1 VVIPSA
7 ETEVIQFA
15 HDLIRIDTTNTGDP
29 ATTVGEKK
37 LALYVTDRWKEVGIK
52 PTLIESA
59 PGRVSVIVR
68 IPGTNPDDPAA
79 LWHAH
84 SDVVPAANSSDWEYG
99 PFAGEI
105 RDGHLWGRGALD
117 MKNMIAMQLAVSREW
132 VRKGTNPPYDVV
144 IAIFAD
150 EEAGSLGARY
160 LVENHPELFEGCNI
174 AIGEVGGFS
183 IALPN
188 GQRVYPVMAG
198 EKGMG
203 WAQIRT
209 EGNSGH
215 SAMATESSA
224 ILKLASTVGQ
234 VGEHTFPISLT
245 GTMRTFL
252 STVAEALK
260 LPFNEEQEEQ
270 ILDIVHQLGAPGK
283 FLVNSLRNTARPT
296 VFQAGVK
303 SNVVPAEA
311 RGVVDCRILPGQDI
325 TEFKQ
330 LIEDLA
336 GDEVEI
342 EWPFF
347 GPGWENDSSS
357 ELREAIESSIH
368 AEDPDAL
375 VVPYLMP
382 ASTDGYTLRRLGID
396 CFGFCPMR
404 LAEDFNY
411 MALFHGENER
421 VPLEALKFGVRAF
434 NRLFESYQPARTPA
448 RHGNVVAPG
457 QGQIY
462 MPGTLRGPFPKFHHV
477 PGAHTPHKSSSGRT
491 RRVC

>member
-1 VVIPSA
+1 MVIPQA
-7 ETEVIQFA
+7 EAEVITFA
-15 HDLIRIDTTNTGDP
+15 QELLRIDTTNTGDP
-29 ATTVGEKK
+29 ATTVGEEE
-37 LALYVTDRWKEVGIK
+37 LALYVADRWKEVGLE

-59 PGRVSVIVR
+59 PGRVSVAVR
-68 IPGTNPDDPAA
+68 IPGNNPDAPAV

-84 SDVVPAANSSDWEYG
+84 SDVVPAANSSNWEYD

-117 MKNMIAMQLAVSREW
+117 MKNVIAMQLAVSREW
-132 VRKGTNPPYDVV
+132 IRKGTNPPYDVV

-150 EEAGSLGARY
+150 EEAGPLGARY

-188 GQRVYPVMAG
+188 GQRVYPAMTG

-215 SAMATESSA
+215 SAMATGSSA
-224 ILKLASTVGQ
+224 ILKLTSAVNRI
-234 VGEHTFPISLT
+234 GEHTFPISLT

-252 STVAEALK
+252 STVAEALN
-260 LPFNEEQEEQ
+260 LPFDGEHEKQ
-270 ILDIVHQLGAPGK
+270 ILDIIHQLGAPGK
-283 FLVNSLRNTARPT
+283 FLTNSLHNTARPT
-296 VFQAGVK
+296 VFQAGAK
-303 SNVVPAEA
+303 SNMVPAEA
-311 RGVVDCRILPGQDI
+311 RGVIDCRILPGQDI
-325 TEFKQ
+325 TDFKQ
-330 LIEDLA
+330 IIENLA

-368 AEDPDAL
+368 AEDPNAL

-421 VPLEALKFGVRAF
+421 VSLEALQFGVRAF
-434 NRLFESYQPARTPA
+434 NRLFESYQPARTLA
-448 RHGNVVAPG
+448 RHRNVVAPE
-457 QGQIY
+457 QGQTY
-462 MPGTLRGPFPKFHHV
+462 LPGTPRGSWPNFHSGAV
-477 PGAHTPHKSSSGRT
+477 PHSYNKPSSGRG
-491 RRVC
+491 RNH